1 MNKLEQRR
9 PEIEATLAK
18 IREYIKET
26 PIENSAQF
34 NITGSEIVDIAMGC
48 DAMGRVAFAFQY
60 GRAMGYRAAKA
71 SEKQSFF
78 KRLLAGRSKI
88 HRNPGKTD

>member
-1 MNKLEQRR
+1 MNREKQARVE
-9 PEIEATLAK
+9 TSLAK

-34 NITGSEIVDIAMGC
+34 NITGSEIVDITMGC

-71 SEKQSFF
+71 SEKPSLF
-78 KRLLAGRSKI
+78 KRLLARKV
-88 HRNPGKTD
+88 R

>member
-1 MNKLEQRR
+1 MVDKKEQQR
-9 PEIEATLAK
+9 PRVEATLAK

-26 PIENSAQF
+26 PIENLAQF

-48 DAMGRVAFAFQY
+48 DALGRVAFAFQY

-71 SEKQSFF
+71 SEKPSIF
-78 KRLLAGRSKI
+78 KRLLARKV
-88 HRNPGKTD
+88 R